1 MQLKMQDILG
11 FSACYESIKVQK
23 LPMKVAYRLAQ
34 LAKAADNEMQFYRD
48 KLQAIVMEY
57 GEMDSNGQP
66 VPTEDGEGIKLKSGS
81 EAACYKAMQE
91 LQEIEINMPDI
102 FFTVEELDT
111 IELSAIEISTLL
123 PFIKE

>member
-11 FSACYESIKVQK
+11 FSACYESIKAQK

-34 LAKAADNEMQFYRD
+34 LAKAADSEMQFYRD

-66 VPTEDGEGIKLKSGS
+66 VPTEDGEGIKLKPGT

-91 LQEIEINMPDI
+91 LQEVDINMPDI
-102 FFTVEELDT
+102 FFTLEELDT